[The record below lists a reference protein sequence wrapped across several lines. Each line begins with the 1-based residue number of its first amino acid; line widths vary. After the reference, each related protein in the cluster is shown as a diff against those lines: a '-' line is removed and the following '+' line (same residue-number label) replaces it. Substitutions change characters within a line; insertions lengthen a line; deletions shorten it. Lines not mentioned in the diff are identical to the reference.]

1 MARLWCN
8 FWKKIKIKALYKYH
22 MRQEI
27 PYFTGKATESLERP
41 LICKSFILESGYSSG
56 VLQSQTA
63 MLGRQIVIKIHN

>member
-1 MARLWCN
+1 
-8 FWKKIKIKALYKYH
+8 